1 MATYPIH
8 NMTTALISQ
17 DPFFL
22 FTARAL
28 LGRDRRARI
37 YDTAPSLATLQNG
50 SRVARLQAVVCDL
63 DTAALAGDF
72 PAELAAWMRDNPGA
86 KVLCLAE
93 GRLAEA
99 ARAVGTLPVHA
110 LLSKRDLGYC
120 LHLALRAVA
129 MDDVRLLTPRSRAL
143 LPSDA
148 VLQREGRLIGRERP
162 HPNLTERIA
171 EVAMWRIFIG
181 LDNPDIRDELL
192 LGDDTVR
199 GYVSTAYQALG
210 ANNELEAFEALSNWW
225 WVTRFEEVVRE
236 G

>member
-1 MATYPIH
+1 MERHSIS
-8 NMTTALISQ
+8 NITTALISR

-28 LGRDRRARI
+28 LGRDRRVRI
-37 YDTAPSLATLQNG
+37 YDTASALADLG
-50 SRVARLQAVVCDL
+50 SSDRFTRLQALVCDL
-63 DTAALAGDF
+63 DTAELDATF
-72 PAELAAWMRDNPGA
+72 PADLSAWMRDNPRT

-99 ARAVGTLPVHA
+99 ARVIGDLPVHA
-110 LLSKRDLGYC
+110 LLSKNELGYC
-120 LHLALRAVA
+120 LHLAVHAVVEEN
-129 MDDVRLLTPRSRAL
+129 VRLLTERSHSL
-143 LPSDA
+143 LPPNA
-148 VLQREGRLIGRERP
+148 ALRREGRLIAPERP

-225 WVTRFEEVVRE
+225 WITRFEEAVHER
-236 G
+236 